1 MMTIRYLKALIGL
14 SAVSVALACG
24 TDTTSPDQPPSG
36 EDKVFADAARTA
48 WAFVQNNTQ
57 ASTGLAKAHYTFQYI
72 TTWDIASEIAATYAA
87 HELGIIDDANYDGRI
102 RKILGT
108 LSGLPLVDG
117 AAFNRFYDSE
127 TGKMVNRDFTASTT
141 GFGWSTTDIGRLLTW
156 LKILAVN
163 QPQYADQAAAIV
175 NRLNYSRLISGG
187 TLQGTDTDASGTR
200 YSYAETGL
208 GYEQYAAAGFALWS
222 HRATASLDPGAHVQ
236 NVDIDGVKVSVDNRG
251 VARLTSEPYIML
263 GMESGWYSPI
273 LEDQAHRI
281 VDAQQARY
289 QQTGIVTIVTEDAMP
304 DPPYY
309 FYYYSLYHSGRTFVV
324 EGPPMGTYVDKP
336 RWISSKAA
344 FAWRVLFPTDYTLT
358 ALNAVQSAA
367 IPDQGWGAGVYE
379 DTKQPTGDAS
389 LNTAGMI
396 LEAVL
401 YRKLGHS
408 FLSLPIL

>member
-1 MMTIRYLKALIGL
+1 MRYLKALIGL
-14 SAVSVALACG
+14 SAVSLALACG
-24 TDTTSPDQPPSG
+24 TDATSPDQSLSG

-222 HRATASLDPGAHVQ
+222 HRATASLDPAAHVQ
-236 NVDIDGVKVSVDNRG
+236 NVDIDGVQVSVDNRG

-273 LEDQAHRI
+273 LGDQAHRI
-281 VDAQQARY
+281 LDAQQARY

-309 FYYYSLYHSGRTFVV
+309 FYYYSLYHSGRIFVV

-344 FAWRVLFPTDYTLT
+344 FAWRALFPTDYTLT